1 MTELSP
7 LQKQKLAIAMKILT
21 LSRNELLISHSYLN
35 SALGSFKYVETDL
48 TETIGTDGFKIY
60 FNPDFVIEKYQKQPF
75 WFNRAHIHMIL
86 HCLYKHPFVVGI
98 EDNLD
103 WNLASEIAVDYVL
116 DGFTSKYIP
125 QLRNSEKQQAYS
137 MFEDKLKIMT
147 AQNIYRTIIVLD
159 LVTKQRLNELFL
171 FDDHQMWAKP
181 LEQVEE
187 KVQESGGGSEGD
199 EQQEPQSSSENN
211 GQEDSNNDDEN
222 DQDSSGQGSSNSN
235 SKTQEEAME
244 YWKSI
249 GQSIEMDL
257 KTFSKNRGDQA
268 GNLIESIELV
278 NRDKHDY
285 SSFLSKFAILK
296 EEMKMD
302 LDSFDYIFYTYG
314 LSLYKNL
321 PLIEPLEYREAN
333 KIYDFVIAIDTSGS
347 VDSMLV
353 KQFLNKTYGILKSK
367 ESFHK
372 KINMHIIQCDAIIH
386 EDKLIT
392 NEDEFVEYANNF
404 IAKGRGGT
412 DFRPVF
418 TYVSDLIVQ
427 KRFHK
432 LKGLLYFTDGWGVFP
447 EKRTPYDTAFIFIK
461 DDYYNEAIP
470 SWAIKLVLDPDDLK
484 Q

>member
-1 MTELSP
+1 
-7 LQKQKLAIAMKILT
+7 
-21 LSRNELLISHSYLN
+21 
-35 SALGSFKYVETDL
+35 
-48 TETIGTDGFKIY
+48 
-60 FNPDFVIEKYQKQPF
+60 
-75 WFNRAHIHMIL
+75 
-86 HCLYKHPFVVGI
+86 
-98 EDNLD
+98 
-103 WNLASEIAVDYVL
+103 
-116 DGFTSKYIP
+116 
-125 QLRNSEKQQAYS
+125 
-137 MFEDKLKIMT
+137 
-147 AQNIYRTIIVLD
+147 
-159 LVTKQRLNELFL
+159 
-171 FDDHQMWAKP
+171 
-181 LEQVEE
+181 
-187 KVQESGGGSEGD
+187 
-199 EQQEPQSSSENN
+199 
-211 GQEDSNNDDEN
+211 
-222 DQDSSGQGSSNSN
+222 
-235 SKTQEEAME
+235 
-244 YWKSI
+244 
-249 GQSIEMDL
+249 MDL

-347 VDSMLV
+347 VDSLLV

-372 KINMHIIQCDAIIH
+372 KINMHIIQCDTIIH

-392 NEDEFVEYANNF
+392 TEKEFVEYAKNF

-418 TYVSDLIVQ
+418 TYVDSLIEQ
-427 KRFHK
+427 KQFHK

-461 DDYYNEAIP
+461 DDYYNEVIP